1 MNAVARRRQRIA
13 IVDEVAL
20 ALVTLAAI
28 VGMHRLFIDGSY
40 RGPLVAQALLA
51 HLAVTLLRRARVR
64 LLPAAVCTG
73 LVAVFAITWARFP
86 ETAHVLLPTGGTFRQ
101 AVDDLNEAWR
111 LFGKVRAPAPVANGF
126 LAATSAAIWA
136 IAFVADWGAF
146 RVGATFEAIL
156 PATTLFV
163 FAAALGGT
171 GNPIAAAALFAA
183 TALLFVL
190 LHRTSNQ
197 ERTSRWSD
205 AAHGQGRWSL
215 LGTGASLS
223 ALAVVAGVVA
233 GVTVAGAGADALFP
247 WRDLN
252 HNRPPRIV
260 PSPMVSLQTQLVDQ
274 PNVELFTVNS
284 NEPSYWRL
292 TSLDTFDG
300 TIWRQSYTTGA
311 ARGRLPQEVTEAAK
325 VKKVTQ
331 HFEIR
336 QLSSVWLPAA
346 ATPMAVRTAD
356 DQPADYDK
364 ASSTLM
370 VDRNMTSSNGYAYT
384 VESDLPR
391 FSENQLRAASNRVP
405 DDVAERYEE
414 LPPIPRDVSDLANQ
428 VTAGAT
434 TQYDKAL
441 RLQDFL
447 RSNRFTYDLNV
458 GKGHSNNALRRF
470 LFVTRTGYC
479 EQFAGAYAVM
489 ARAVGLPTRVAI
501 GFTWGVQDSNHPT
514 TYRVRGNHAHAWP
527 EVYIGQYGW
536 VPMEPTPGRAP
547 PGADRF
553 LGVAPH
559 QDDSTGGADTL
570 AAPTTTAPG
579 QGQAN
584 GNVGGTNERQVGEGQ
599 LTEGGS
605 NGSAGAD
612 NGLTLAKVTERVAL
626 PLGGALVAYAVLVPA
641 LLAAQRAL
649 RRRRA
654 TTPAARVVLSWQDA
668 TERARHAGLAL
679 PAWLTINETA
689 ARLATDLPG
698 SAAGVHRL
706 AHSMEMIT
714 YAEVPPSPDDVEAAT
729 RAAGEVVSEARR
741 SEPQWRRLLAPFDA
755 RRLWRQRP
763 ERLVATQGIGEPGP
777 VATQRIG

>member
-1 MNAVARRRQRIA
+1 VNDLARRRQRMA
-13 IVDEVAL
+13 VVDEVAL
-20 ALVTLAAI
+20 ALVTLAAV
-28 VGMHRLFIDGSY
+28 VGMHRLFLDGSY

-51 HLAVTLLRRARVR
+51 HLTVTLLRRARVR
-64 LLPAAVCTG
+64 LLPAAVVTAV
-73 LVAVFAITWARFP
+73 VAVFAITWARFP
-86 ETAHVLLPTGGTFRQ
+86 DTAHLLLPTGGTFRQ

-183 TALLFVL
+183 AALLFVL

-215 LGTGASLS
+215 LGTGATLS
-223 ALAVVAGVVA
+223 ALAVVVGVVA

-252 HNRPPRIV
+252 RTRPPRIV

-284 NEPSYWRL
+284 SEPSYWRL

-300 TIWRQSYTTGA
+300 KIWRQSYTTGRA
-311 ARGRLPQEVTEAAK
+311 KGRLPQQITGAAK
-325 VKKVTQ
+325 VDKVRQ
-331 HFEIR
+331 RFEIR

-346 ATPMAVRTAD
+346 ATPVAVRTAD

-364 ASSTLM
+364 PSSTLM
-370 VDRNMTSSNGYAYT
+370 VDRNMTSSNGYSYT
-384 VESDLPR
+384 VESDLPK
-391 FSENQLRAASNRVP
+391 FSADQLQGASNAVP
-405 DDVAERYEE
+405 RDVETRYEE
-414 LPPIPRDVSDLANQ
+414 LPAIPQDVQALAEQ
-428 VTAGAT
+428 VTGRAT
-434 TQYDKAL
+434 TQYGKAL
-441 RLQDFL
+441 ALQDFL
-447 RSNRFTYDLNV
+447 RSDQFTYDLKV
-458 GKGHSNNALRRF
+458 GKGHSNNALHRF
-470 LFVTRTGYC
+470 LFETRRGYC

-489 ARAVGLPTRVAI
+489 ARAVHIPTRVAI

-514 TYRVRGNHAHAWP
+514 TYRVRGTHAHAWP

-547 PGADRF
+547 PGSASF
-553 LGVAPH
+553 LGVQPSQA
-559 QDDSTGGADTL
+559 DAAGGTDTL
-570 AAPTTTAPG
+570 PAPTTTAPG
-579 QGQAN
+579 QGGQN
-584 GNVGGTNERQVGEGQ
+584 GNPDANAERQVGEGQ
-599 LTEGGS
+599 DTGDSANGSGGS
-605 NGSAGAD
+605 GD
-612 NGLTLAKVTERVAL
+612 GLTLARAAERVAL
-626 PLGGALVAYAVLVPA
+626 PLGIALAAYLLLVPT
-641 LLAAQRAL
+641 LLASQRAV

-654 TTPAARVVLSWQDA
+654 ATPSARVALSWQDA
-668 TERARHAGLAL
+668 TDRARHAGLAL

-689 ARLATDLPG
+689 GRLAAELPG
-698 SAAGVHRL
+698 SAGQARVL

-714 YAEVPPSPDDVEAAT
+714 YAEVAPSPEDVDAAA
-729 RAAGEVVSEARR
+729 RAAGEVSGEARR
-741 SEPQWRRLLAPFDA
+741 SESWWRRLLAPFDA

-763 ERLVATQGIGEPGP
+763 ERLVATQGVGQI
-777 VATQRIG
+777 R